1 MCLREGP
8 HDNNVGVG
16 LDERDRGAHAGF
28 GRKIDVGLVD
38 DDHDVVG
45 GICDEGGDLLVGE
58 GGAGRVVGRTEDERD
73 SVVRDGLAHGDEV
86 VATIREEWH
95 RIGVGPHRRD
105 GDRVGLEGAPREDDL
120 GARLAHGGQRSD
132 EDRRGAG
139 ADAHL
144 IRTHAEAVP
153 EGFAQGRGG
162 QVGVAVDRLELAGDR
177 FQHGRAGRGRHLV
190 GRDFDGVGRGLAG
203 LVAR

>member
-45 GICDEGGDLLVGE
+45 NVRDEGGDVLVGQ
-58 GGAGRVVGRTEDERD
+58 GRTRRVVRRAHDDRD
-73 SVVRDGLAHGDEV
+73 SVGRDGRAHRDEV
-86 VATIREEWH
+86 VAAIREEWH
-95 RIGVGPHRRD
+95 GNGVGPHGRD

-144 IRTHAEAVP
+144 VGAHAEAVP

-162 QVGVAVDRLELAGDR
+162 QVGVTVDRLEFAGDC

-190 GRDFDGVGRGLAG
+190 G
-203 LVAR
+203 